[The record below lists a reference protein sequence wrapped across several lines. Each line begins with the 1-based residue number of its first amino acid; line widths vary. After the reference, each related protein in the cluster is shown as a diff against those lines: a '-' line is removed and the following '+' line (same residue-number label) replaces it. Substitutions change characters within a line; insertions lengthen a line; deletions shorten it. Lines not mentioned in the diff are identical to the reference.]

1 MEKIYS
7 LLVGIGASFGLV
19 QVARYAP
26 RRQVIRW
33 VNAGLWTL
41 AGSLIGARLAY
52 ITFSYTYYVEHFSEI
67 PLLWLGGL
75 AWPGAVFGGVLA
87 MLSLAVI
94 QKVSFAL
101 TADRLAPLIPP
112 VAIMALLGTWQIGNA
127 YGLPVP
133 EGTWWGIHGMV
144 QDGSNIA
151 RVPVL
156 LVAAGT
162 LALYYAWLETRTL
175 KLPGAR
181 SSLTLFGLGMVLL
194 ITSFL
199 RGDPAP
205 IWLGLRP
212 DSWAA
217 LALTALSLGYAWV
230 IFRPKLQRNLE
241 EKKL

>member
-7 LLVGIGASFGLV
+7 LLVGIGASFGLM

-26 RRQVIRW
+26 RRQVTRW
-33 VNAGLWTL
+33 VNAAIWTL
-41 AGSLIGARLAY
+41 VGSLIGARLAY
-52 ITFSYTYYVEHFSEI
+52 ITFNYTYYEGRLAEI

-94 QKVSFAL
+94 MKVSFAL
-101 TADRLAPLIPP
+101 AADRLAPLIPP
-112 VAIMALLGTWQIGNA
+112 LAIMALLGTWQVGNA

-133 EGTWWGIHGMV
+133 EGAWWGIRGMV
-144 QDGSNIA
+144 EDGTNLA
-151 RVPVL
+151 RIPVQL
-156 LVAAGT
+156 MGAGA
-162 LALYYAWLETRTL
+162 LALYYAWLETRAL

-181 SSLTLFGLGMVLL
+181 SSLTLFGLAMTLL
-194 ITSFL
+194 VTSFL

-205 IWLGLRP
+205 FWFGLRP

-217 LALTALSLGYAWV
+217 LVMTALSLSYAWA